1 MTEQELMDMK
11 LHEGIN
17 IYPECVLG
25 NETYVQRV
33 LGGWIYRDFSLGTST
48 FVPEPKKD

>member
-17 IYPECVLG
+17 IYPECVIG
-25 NETYVQRV
+25 KETYVTRV
-33 LGGWIYRDFSLGTST
+33 MGGWIYDGYGFKTST